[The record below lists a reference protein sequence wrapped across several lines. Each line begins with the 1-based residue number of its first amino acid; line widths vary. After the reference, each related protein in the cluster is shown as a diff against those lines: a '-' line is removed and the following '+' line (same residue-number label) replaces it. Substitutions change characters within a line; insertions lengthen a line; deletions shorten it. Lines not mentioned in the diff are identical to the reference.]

1 MSEKPKPT
9 IIINDEMQQAID
21 LVLNTNRNVY
31 LTGKAGTGKTTL
43 LKHILSICEKN
54 TIIAAPTG
62 IAAINAGGVTL
73 HSLLKLPF
81 SPYKPAFVRK
91 KTLHVLG
98 EYKLNDEQIGMI
110 QNLELLV
117 IDEISMVRADL
128 LDAVNDALC
137 FYRNNKEP
145 FGGVQL
151 LLIGDLYQLPPVTI
165 KEEWGLVED
174 YYDSPYFF
182 CSKAIKIAGFEIV
195 NLNQVFRQSDE
206 GFVKLLND
214 IRVGNLSPETQQ
226 VLTGLYDETFIA
238 NKDYGYITLCAT
250 NKSANNINAI
260 NLSRL
265 EGEMFSFHAM
275 LSGNFP
281 ESAAPCETLLNLKVG
296 SQVMFCANE
305 QAPSS
310 QRRFYNGLIGTVE
323 EIVNDDILS
332 YIGVRTNEGAK
343 IIVTK
348 YTWSNIEYECNEEG
362 KIVAK
367 EVGSCTQYPLKLAWA
382 ITIHKSQG
390 LTFDKVIIDAG
401 RAFAHGQVY
410 VALSRC
416 RSLEGIKL
424 ISKIG
429 HRQVICD
436 KKIFNI
442 KN

>member
-9 IIINDEMQQAID
+9 IIINAEMQQAID
-21 LVLNTNRNVY
+21 LVLNTNANVY

-43 LKHILSICEKN
+43 LKYILSICEKKK
-54 TIIAAPTG
+54 IVAAPTG
-62 IAAINAGGVTL
+62 VAAINAGGVTL
-73 HSLLKLPF
+73 HSLFKLPF

-98 EYKLNDEQIGMI
+98 EYKLNDEQIEMI

-137 FYRNNKEP
+137 FYRNNKNP

-151 LLIGDLYQLPPVTI
+151 LLIGDLHQLPPVTI
-165 KEEWGLVED
+165 KEEWGLVEK
-174 YYDSPYFF
+174 YYDSPFFF
-182 CSKAIKIAGFEIV
+182 CSKALQISGFTTV
-195 NLNQVFRQSDE
+195 NLSQVFRQSDE
-206 GFVKLLND
+206 QFVQILNEVRLGEVSQNTLKK
-214 IRVGNLSPETQQ
+214 IMS
-226 VLTGLYDETFIA
+226 LYDETFIA
-238 NKDYGYITLCAT
+238 QKESGRITLCAT
-250 NKSANNINAI
+250 NKSANAINAD

-265 EGEMFSFHAM
+265 DGELFHSTA
-275 LSGNFP
+275 LISGDFP
-281 ESAAPCETLLNLKVG
+281 EGAAPCEIILDLKVG
-296 SQVMFCANE
+296 AQVMFCANDQAAPE
-305 QAPSS
+305 Q
-310 QRRFYNGLIGTVE
+310 RKYYNGLIGTVE
-323 EIVNDDILS
+323 SIINGDLENYIIVKTDDGS
-332 YIGVRTNEGAK
+332 R

-348 YTWSNIEYECNEEG
+348 YTWKKLEYELNDEG

-367 EVGSCTQYPLKLAWA
+367 EIGACTQYPLKLAWA

-390 LTFDKVIIDAG
+390 LTFDKVAIDAG

-416 RSLEGIKL
+416 RTLDGIKL

-429 HRQVICD
+429 NRQVICD
-436 KKIFNI
+436 KKIFSIN
-442 KN
+442 K